1 MIIINI
7 LEEYL
12 DFAKNIAYQAGD
24 IIKKYFVEDN
34 STSYKYDQTIVT
46 KADKEIN
53 RLLIEISKN
62 IC

>member
-24 IIKKYFVEDN
+24 IIKKYFVEDKG
-34 STSYKYDQTIVT
+34 TSYKYDQTIAT

-53 RLLIEISKN
+53 RLLIEKVKQK
-62 IC
+62 